1 MFKVDGPIPSSQE
14 TKTSS
19 QTVPNPDTEIRTPDP
34 DELSEIWTKVKS
46 RLPRILA
53 LGLFEKAVP
62 TTDGEDRIKIACP
75 QASFSLADEEAK
87 RDITKIFIDVI
98 GKPVQI
104 ELVKEDVVPQTKDTT
119 ETSEEEVKTTPLMR
133 KRQAE
138 EDEQIRRV
146 LDQFDARILET

>member
-1 MFKVDGPIPSSQE
+1 MRRQSGTSQ
-14 TKTSS
+14 
-19 QTVPNPDTEIRTPDP
+19 
-34 DELSEIWTKVKS
+34 
-46 RLPRILA
+46 
-53 LGLFEKAVP
+53 
-62 TTDGEDRIKIACP
+62 
-75 QASFSLADEEAK
+75 
-87 RDITKIFIDVI
+87 KIFIDVI